1 MKRTIVLVIAVL
13 LLLLGLTGVLWPT
26 GLTDVAR
33 WTFSPKGL
41 YTGAGVRVLIGA
53 LLIVCA
59 GATAMPKTVRV
70 IGAVIFVAGTL
81 TALLSVDTAQRMAA
95 WFFDNGE
102 DRVRMMACLPLAV
115 GLFLGGITFFKNR
128 NVPASPR

>member
-1 MKRTIVLVIAVL
+1 MKRTIVLLIAVL
-13 LLLLGLTGVLWPT
+13 LLLLGLTGVLCPS
-26 GLTDVAR
+26 GLMGVAK
-33 WTFSPKGL
+33 WTFSPTGI

-53 LLIVCA
+53 LLIVAA

-70 IGAVIFVAGTL
+70 IGAIIFVAGTF
-81 TALLSVDTAQRMAA
+81 TALMSVETAQRMAA

-115 GLFLGGITFFKNR
+115 GLFLGGITLFRK
-128 NVPASPR
+128 P

>member
-13 LLLLGLTGVLWPT
+13 MTLLGLTGVLWPS
-26 GLTDVAR
+26 GLTEVAR

-41 YTGAGVRVLIGA
+41 YTGAGLRVLIGA
-53 LLIVCA
+53 LLIVAA

-70 IGAVIFVAGTL
+70 IGAVIFVGGTL
-81 TALLSVDTAQRMAA
+81 TALLSVDTAQRLAT

-102 DRVRMMACLPLAV
+102 DRLRIMACLPLTV
-115 GLFLGGITFFKNR
+115 GLFLGGITFFRK
-128 NVPASPR
+128 P

>member
-1 MKRTIVLVIAVL
+1 MKKTIVLVIAGL
-13 LLLLGLTGVLWPT
+13 MILLGLTGVLWPA
-26 GLTDVAR
+26 GLMEVAR

-41 YTGAGVRVLIGA
+41 YTGAGLRVLIGA
-53 LLIVCA
+53 LLIIAA

-81 TALLSVDTAQRMAA
+81 TALLSVDTAQRLAA

-102 DRVRMMACLPLAV
+102 DRLRIMACLPLAV
-115 GLFLGGITFFKNR
+115 GLFLGGITFFNNR
-128 NVPASPR
+128 TAASR

>member
-1 MKRTIVLVIAVL
+1 MKRIIVLLVAVL
-13 LLLLGLTGVLWPT
+13 LLLFGLTGVLWPA
-26 GLTDVAR
+26 GLTDIAR

-41 YTGAGVRVLIGA
+41 YTGAGLRVLIGA
-53 LLIVCA
+53 LLIVAA

-70 IGAVIFVAGTL
+70 IGAIIFVAGTL

-102 DRVRMMACLPLAV
+102 DRVRLMACIPLAI
-115 GLFLGGITFFKNR
+115 GLFLGGITFFRK
-128 NVPASPR
+128 P